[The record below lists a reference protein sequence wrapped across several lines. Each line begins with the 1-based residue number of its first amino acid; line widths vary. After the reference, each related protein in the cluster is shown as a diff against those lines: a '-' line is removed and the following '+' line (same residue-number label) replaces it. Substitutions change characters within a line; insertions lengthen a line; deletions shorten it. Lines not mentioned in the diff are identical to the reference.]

1 MGKKSDLSEHGIVVG
16 VKWAALGIS
25 ETTDLL
31 GFSCKNI
38 SRFYR
43 ELSKKEKI
51 SGEPRLNTTAYIV
64 ANHVHP
70 FITAVYTYSDG
81 CLQQVNVLK

>member
-1 MGKKSDLSEHGIVVG
+1 MGKKSDLSEHGIVVD

-38 SRFYR
+38 SRFLQGIVQKR
-43 ELSKKEKI
+43 ENI
-51 SGEPRLNTTAYIV
+51 W
-64 ANHVHP
+64 
-70 FITAVYTYSDG
+70 
-81 CLQQVNVLK
+81 

>member
-1 MGKKSDLSEHGIVVG
+1 MGKKSDLSDLSEHGIVVG

-25 ETTDLL
+25 EMTDLL

-51 SGEPRLNTTAYIV
+51 SAEPFKHHSLAKY
-64 ANHVHP
+64 
-70 FITAVYTYSDG
+70 
-81 CLQQVNVLK
+81 CC